1 MAGTLTKEES
11 ETLCKELNNVQ
22 LIALIKTLLDMPE
35 DVEAKTLAKTLG
47 CLETK
52 AIFDSLAI
60 TMAEAYTE
68 TLIIIGRL
76 QSRRLRASSSHND
89 PVPNQTACPGQ
100 SCCLCLPKGVEC
112 I

>member
-22 LIALIKTLLDMPE
+22 LIALIKTLFDMPE

-47 CLETK
+47 CVETK
-52 AIFDSLAI
+52 AIFDSLVI